1 MVKKPEADETIRLL
15 DEIATFKPTKKA
27 QLAAK
32 KISEKYKKIRE
43 ANAKKP
49 KKIKD
54 DRTLEQLIDDDFI
67 PLETGEDIKN
77 YNWCSKKTKRIKEDW
92 NKKQN

>member
-77 YNWCSKKTKRIKEDW
+77 YN
-92 NKKQN
+92 

>member
-43 ANAKKP
+43 ANPKKP
-49 KKIKD
+49 IKIKD

-77 YNWCSKKTKRIKEDW
+77 YN
-92 NKKQN
+92 